1 MEANIAYK
9 EDHGKQENKICQEI
23 VDNFP
28 AVRDFFQ
35 YLLVKI
41 KEMVGSRIR

>member
-9 EDHGKQENKICQEI
+9 EVYGEQENKICQEI

-28 AVRDFFQ
+28 AVGDFFQ

-41 KEMVGSRIR
+41 KEMVGI